1 MSPCAHGNNLH
12 AVGEFCIVSACSR
25 CAINKQLFQSLG
37 DLETSI
43 RFDTS
48 KSTKLAHWSKHH
60 NNNIMLGLDFI
71 KEINNTTTLSL
82 YQHDSPTF
90 VTLSKIKVINSCDL
104 THLTSKGVYFF
115 KGCKT

>member
-1 MSPCAHGNNLH
+1 MSPRTHRNYLH

-25 CAINKQLFQSLG
+25 CAINKQLFQSVG

-60 NNNIMLGLDFI
+60 NISIMLDLKII
-71 KEINNTTTLSL
+71 KGVVNTTTHLL
-82 YQHDSPTF
+82 YKHDAHSF
-90 VTLSKIKVINSCDL
+90 QRL
-104 THLTSKGVYFF
+104 
-115 KGCKT
+115 